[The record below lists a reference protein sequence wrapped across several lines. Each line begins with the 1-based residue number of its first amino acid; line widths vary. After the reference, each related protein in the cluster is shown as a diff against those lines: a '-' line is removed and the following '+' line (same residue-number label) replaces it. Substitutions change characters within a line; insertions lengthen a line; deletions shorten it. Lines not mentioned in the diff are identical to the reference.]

1 MKMIH
6 MTLPQWEDA
15 SLEGY
20 ILDCKLPYG
29 QETARPAVIVIP
41 GGGYVYCSDAEA
53 EPVALRYTSAGF
65 HAFILRYSVGFRASQ
80 MRPLHQISWV
90 IGYLRENA
98 AQWNIDPEK
107 IVVCGFS
114 AGGHLA
120 LHSGLAAE
128 HRPNAMILGYPATS
142 APSWPGF
149 DFMLKL
155 LTGKQTVNA
164 EDEKDF
170 DLVPMIGRDAPPV
183 FMMATAED
191 ALTPFGALAVAKKYS
206 DLGRNYELHIFQYGP
221 HGLSLADVTSAEGS
235 IRKLDTAFA
244 QWHDLSV
251 QWLHKTFGAPEFVDK
266 NTSRMAAILKDMG
279 IEMKGF

>member
-6 MTLPQWEDA
+6 MELPGWPDA
-15 SLEGY
+15 TLEGY
-20 ILDCKLPYG
+20 ILDCRLPLG
-29 QETARPAVIVIP
+29 QETARPAVIVCP

-53 EPVALRYTSAGF
+53 EPVALRYTTSGF
-65 HAFILRYSVGFRASQ
+65 HAFILRYSVGFKAAGHA
-80 MRPLHQISWV
+80 PLRQLSWL

-98 AQWNIDPEK
+98 EKWNIDPEK

-120 LHSGLAAE
+120 LSSGVMGE
-128 HRPNAMILGYPATS
+128 NKPNAMILGYPATS

-155 LTGKQTVNA
+155 LTGKEQVGP

-170 DLVPMIGRDAPPV
+170 DLVPKITKETPPV

-191 ALTPFGALAVAKKYS
+191 PLTAFGALAVAKKYS
-206 DLGRNYELHIFQYGP
+206 DLGMGYELHVFEHGP
-221 HGLSLADVTSAEGS
+221 HGYSLADATSAEGS
-235 IRKLDTAFA
+235 TRKLNDAFA
-244 QWHDLSV
+244 SWHELSV
-251 QWLHKTFGAPEFVDK
+251 QWLFKTFGQPEFVDK

>member
-15 SLEGY
+15 TLEGY
-20 ILDCKLPYG
+20 VLDCKLTLG

-65 HAFILRYSVGFRASQ
+65 HAFILRYSVGFRAS
-80 MRPLHQISWV
+80 MGRPLAQLNWV

-120 LHSGLAAE
+120 LHSGVAAE
-128 HRPNAMILGYPATS
+128 NKPNAMILWAILP
-142 APSWPGF
+142 P
-149 DFMLKL
+149 
-155 LTGKQTVNA
+155 
-164 EDEKDF
+164 
-170 DLVPMIGRDAPPV
+170 APP
-183 FMMATAED
+183 AGP
-191 ALTPFGALAVAKKYS
+191 ALTLC
-206 DLGRNYELHIFQYGP
+206 
-221 HGLSLADVTSAEGS
+221 
-235 IRKLDTAFA
+235 
-244 QWHDLSV
+244 
-251 QWLHKTFGAPEFVDK
+251 
-266 NTSRMAAILKDMG
+266 
-279 IEMKGF
+279 